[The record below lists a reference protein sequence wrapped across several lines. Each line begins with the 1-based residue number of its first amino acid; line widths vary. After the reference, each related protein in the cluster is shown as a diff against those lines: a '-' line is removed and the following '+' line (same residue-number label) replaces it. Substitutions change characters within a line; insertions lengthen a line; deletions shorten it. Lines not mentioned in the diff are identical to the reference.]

1 MITWPSYL
9 SVYLSITVSMSATE
23 GYNQGFKP
31 QTVKVVPIT
40 LDNLEGSAVT
50 TAFRAEHSLS
60 SCICSYIF
68 MTLAK

>member
-1 MITWPSYL
+1 
-9 SVYLSITVSMSATE
+9 MSATE

-31 QTVKVVPIT
+31 QIVKVVPIT

-50 TAFRAEHSLS
+50 KAFRAEHSLS

>member
-1 MITWPSYL
+1 
-9 SVYLSITVSMSATE
+9 MSATE

-50 TAFRAEHSLS
+50 KAFRAEHSLS

>member
-9 SVYLSITVSMSATE
+9 SVYLSIMSATE

-50 TAFRAEHSLS
+50 KAFRAEHSLS